1 MLMDNSIIFTSSL
14 QIGEIF
20 RFSPTELSWVSS
32 ALTNTMHQIG
42 GPLGLAI
49 IVLNASHF
57 KTKMMF
63 IACYTAFAIV
73 IIIFGMLRKKE

>member
-1 MLMDNSIIFTSSL
+1 MDNSIIFTSSL

-42 GPLGLAI
+42 GQLGLAI
-49 IVLNASHF
+49 IV
-57 KTKMMF
+57 
-63 IACYTAFAIV
+63 
-73 IIIFGMLRKKE
+73 

>member
-1 MLMDNSIIFTSSL
+1 MDNSIIFTSSL

-20 RFSPTELSWVSS
+20 RFSSTELSWVSS

-49 IVLNASHF
+49 IVLNASQF
-57 KTKMMF
+57 KTKMML
-63 IACYTAFAIV
+63 IACYTAVAIV
-73 IIIFGMLRKKE
+73 IIVFGMQKKE

>member
-1 MLMDNSIIFTSSL
+1 MDNSIIFTSSL

-49 IVLNASHF
+49 IVLNASQF
-57 KTKMMF
+57 KTDVY
-63 IACYTAFAIV
+63 C
-73 IIIFGMLRKKE
+73 MLHSL